1 MKKIFW
7 TLLFYTFF
15 VGVLFAQTR
24 RPEWVRGNWKVA
36 KLEIPH
42 YEQILARAT
51 PEKRKQVEE
60 ELKILAQ
67 SGDFRF
73 NANGTYFITFAGN
86 KEEGKW
92 QVNQYVSKI
101 IKQEKLPDGS
111 FQKPEE
117 VGIEQL
123 TKNTMV
129 LLNDYEGG
137 EIIRITLRK

>member
-1 MKKIFW
+1 MKKIFCIA
-7 TLLFYTFF
+7 LFTFSIQF
-15 VGVLFAQTR
+15 LCAQQI
-24 RPEWVRGNWKVA
+24 PKAEWVRGNWKVA

-111 FQKPEE
+111 FQKPDE
-117 VGIEQL
+117 VGIELL

-137 EIIRITLRK
+137 EIIRITLKK